1 MNLPNMNILLV
12 EDNPGDAFFIQE
24 MLLDCQTPP
33 ANLFVVAKMDAVL
46 SHLAQQ
52 DIDVVLLD
60 LHLPHSDGL
69 ATLDRIVGNWP
80 GPVIALTGNSNEDV
94 GIAAIERGAMVYL
107 VKGTFSSMQL
117 SVTLHQALKC
127 RKKEQSL
134 RDSAALFEGVFRH
147 HSAIKAVVD
156 PVTGAI
162 IDANDAA
169 ASFYGW
175 SVAELRTMHVDE
187 INTLSMEELRLEF
200 DKIRSKK
207 KNHFEF
213 RHRLADG
220 SIRDVEV
227 YSGTISTGNKE
238 YIHSI
243 VHDVTQRKR
252 AERERERLQAA
263 IDQAGETIVITDTEG
278 RIEYINPVAEKVT
291 GYSMQEL
298 IGSHTNI
305 FKSGQQDTALYD
317 NLWAT
322 IAEGKNWTGRLVNK
336 RKDGS
341 LYTEALTISAI
352 RNAAGKIANYVAVK
366 RDISEKLLLEA
377 QLLQAQKMESVGR
390 LAGGVAHD
398 FNNMLSVILGFTQM
412 ALDKIEPGSIL
423 HEDLLEVLDA
433 AKRSANITR
442 QLLAFAR
449 KQTIVPRVLNL
460 NETIEDMLKML
471 RRLIGEDIN
480 LVWQPQS
487 SLWLTKIDPSQ
498 IDQLLANLCVNSR
511 DAITGVGKITIK
523 TGHAVFDENY
533 CARHIGAIPGKYV
546 LLTVVDNG
554 CGMAKEVQDN
564 IFEPFFT
571 TKKQGQGTG
580 LGLATVYGIVK
591 QNNGF
596 VTFYSEPGQ
605 GASFKIY
612 LPRYDELDGNL
623 EDEKVMYVQQ
633 GRGETVLVVEDEP
646 AILRL
651 TSKIL
656 GDLGYVVHTAATV
669 VEAIDLADTHRES
682 IRLLVT
688 DVVMP
693 EMNGRE
699 LAELLRA
706 RLPGLKYL
714 FMSGYTAS
722 VIAANGV
729 LDEGTNFIQ
738 KPFSNKDLAEKV
750 YSVLSV

>member
-1 MNLPNMNILLV
+1 MNLTDMHILVV
-12 EDNPGDAFFIQE
+12 EEKPGDAFFIRE
-24 MLLDCQTPP
+24 MLLNCTTPP
-33 ANLFVVAKMDAVL
+33 AHLFVVERMDAAL
-46 SHLAQQ
+46 RHLAQQ
-52 DIDVVLLD
+52 NFDIVLLD
-60 LHLPHSDGL
+60 LYLPDSDGI
-69 ATLDRIVGNWP
+69 ATLERIMINWA
-80 GPVIALTGNSNEDV
+80 GPVIVLIGNSNEDV
-94 GIAAIERGAMVYL
+94 GIAAIERGAMDYL
-107 VKGTFSSMQL
+107 VKGTFSSMRL
-117 SVTLHQALKC
+117 TLTLYRAVQR

-134 RDSAALFEGVFRH
+134 RDSVDLFENLFRH
-147 HSAIKAVVD
+147 HSAIKFVVD
-156 PVTGAI
+156 PDTGVI
-162 IDANDAA
+162 VDANDAA
-169 ASFYGW
+169 ASFYGR
-175 SVAELRTMHVDE
+175 SVAELRTMHVNE
-187 INTLSMEELRLEF
+187 ITTLSMEESHVELES
-200 DKIRSKK
+200 IRSKR
-207 KNHFEF
+207 KNQFEF

-227 YSGTISTGNKE
+227 YSGIICMGNKE
-238 YIHSI
+238 FIHSI
-243 VHDVTQRKR
+243 VHDITQRKQV
-252 AERERERLQAA
+252 ERERERLQAA
-263 IDQAGETIVITDTEG
+263 IDQAGETIVITDTKG
-278 RIEYINPVAEKVT
+278 KIEYINPVAEKVS
-291 GYSMQEL
+291 GYSRLEL
-298 IGSHTNI
+298 IGSKTNM
-305 FKSGQQDTALYD
+305 FKSGQHDAALYD

-322 IAEGKNWTGRLVNK
+322 IAGGKTWTGRLVNR

-352 RNAAGKIANYVAVK
+352 RNTAGEIANYVAVK
-366 RDISEKLLLEA
+366 RDITEKLLLEA

-412 ALDKIEPGSIL
+412 AIDKVDPVSIL

-449 KQTIVPRVLNL
+449 KQPIAPKVLNL

-471 RRLIGEDIN
+471 QRLLGEDIN

-511 DAITGVGKITIK
+511 DAITGVGNITIE

-546 LLTVVDNG
+546 LLTVEDNG
-554 CGMAKEVQDN
+554 CGMAKDVQDN
-564 IFEPFFT
+564 VFEPFFT
-571 TKKQGQGTG
+571 TKEMGQGTG

-596 VTFYSEPGQ
+596 ITLYSEPGQ

-612 LPRYDELDGNL
+612 LPRYYEPDGDVGN
-623 EDEKVMYVQQ
+623 EKDRYIQH
-633 GRGETVLVVEDEP
+633 GKGETVLVVEDEP

-651 TSKIL
+651 TGKIL
-656 GDLGYVVHTAATV
+656 ENWGYVVYTAATV
-669 VEAIDLADTHRES
+669 VEAIDLADAHGEN
-682 IRLLVT
+682 IRLLIT

-699 LAELLRA
+699 LAELLRP
-706 RLPGLKYL
+706 RIPGLKFL

-729 LDEGTNFIQ
+729 LDEGINFIQ
-738 KPFSNKDLAEKV
+738 KPFSKKDLAEKV
-750 YSVLSV
+750 YAVLG

>member
-1 MNLPNMNILLV
+1 MNLTDMNILVV
-12 EDNPGDAFFIQE
+12 EDNPGDAFLIQE
-24 MLLDCQTPP
+24 MLLNCKTTP
-33 ANLFVVAKMDAVL
+33 AHYFVVERMEKAL
-46 SHLAQQ
+46 GYLAEQSC
-52 DIDVVLLD
+52 DIVLLD
-60 LHLPHSDGL
+60 LHLPDSEGL
-69 ATLDRIVGNWP
+69 ATLDRIVDNWT
-80 GPVIALTGNSNEDV
+80 GPVIVLTGNSNEDI
-94 GIAAIERGAMVYL
+94 GIAAIERGAMDYL

-117 SVTLHQALKC
+117 TVTLHHALQR
-127 RKKEQSL
+127 RKTEQSL
-134 RDSAALFEGVFRH
+134 RDSVELFESLFRH
-147 HSAIKAVVD
+147 HSAIKFVVD
-156 PVTGAI
+156 QGTGAI

-169 ASFYGW
+169 AAFYGW
-175 SVAELRTMHVDE
+175 SVAELRTMNVE
-187 INTLSMEELRLEF
+187 QINTLSIEELHVVKENIRL
-200 DKIRSKK
+200 KK

-227 YSGTISTGNKE
+227 YSGTINTGNKE
-238 YIHSI
+238 LIHSI
-243 VHDVTQRKR
+243 VHDITQRKQ
-252 AERERERLQAA
+252 AERERERLQVA

-278 RIEYINPVAEKVT
+278 TIEYINPVAERVT
-291 GYSMQEL
+291 GYSRQEL
-298 IGSHTNI
+298 IGSQTNI

-322 IAEGKNWTGRLVNK
+322 IAGGKNWTGRLINR

-341 LYTEALTISAI
+341 LFTEASTISPI
-352 RNAAGKIANYVAVK
+352 RNLAGNITSYVAVK
-366 RDISEKLLLEA
+366 RDITEKLLLEA

-412 ALDKIEPGSIL
+412 AIDKIKPGSIL

-449 KQTIVPRVLNL
+449 KQTIAPRVLNL

-471 RRLIGEDIN
+471 RRLLGEDIN
-480 LVWQPQS
+480 LVWRPQS

-511 DAITGVGKITIK
+511 DAITGVGKITIE
-523 TGHAVFDENY
+523 TGHAVFDESY
-533 CARHIGAIPGKYV
+533 SARHIGAIPGKYV
-546 LLTVVDNG
+546 LLTVEDNG
-554 CGMAKEVQDN
+554 CGMVKEVQDN

-596 VTFYSEPGQ
+596 ITLYSEPGQ

-612 LPRYDELDGNL
+612 LPQYDDLDGKMEN
-623 EDEKVMYVQQ
+623 EKDRYVQQ

-646 AILRL
+646 AILRM
-651 TSKIL
+651 TGKIL
-656 GDLGYVVHTAATV
+656 ENLGYVVHTAATV
-669 VEAIDLADTHRES
+669 VEAIGLADTHREN
-682 IRLLVT
+682 IQLLII

-693 EMNGRE
+693 EMNGQE
-699 LAELLRA
+699 LAELLRP
-706 RLPGLKYL
+706 RIPGLKFL
-714 FMSGYTAS
+714 FMSGYTSS
-722 VIAANGV
+722 VIAAHGV
-729 LDEGTNFIQ
+729 LDEGIHFIH
-738 KPFSNKDLAEKV
+738 KPFSQKDLAEKV
-750 YSVLSV
+750 YAVLE